1 VRDRTPTFGVKL
13 PSICGV
19 LALPSFTEKGNRLL
33 PIIASLRT
41 CATPIAKLK
50 PVHRFCRMITRFGS
64 VITHSG
70 NAITCFGN
78 AEE

>member
-1 VRDRTPTFGVKL
+1 
-13 PSICGV
+13 
-19 LALPSFTEKGNRLL
+19 
-33 PIIASLRT
+33 LRT